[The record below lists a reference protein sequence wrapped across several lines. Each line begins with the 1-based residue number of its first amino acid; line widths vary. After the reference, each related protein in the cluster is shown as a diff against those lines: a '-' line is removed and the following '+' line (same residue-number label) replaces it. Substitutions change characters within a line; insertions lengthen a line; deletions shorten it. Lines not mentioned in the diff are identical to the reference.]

1 MSGVIKMNSRNKVLI
16 TGAAGFT
23 GRHLVKEL
31 SKDGYECI
39 ELKSDL
45 LEKDAILSE
54 IITVCPN
61 YVIHLASISF
71 TAEVDT
77 NKIYNVNVVGSM
89 NLLEALAILKEPPE
103 NVILASTAAVY
114 GVTDKGAQD
123 EEVAPAPISHYAC
136 SKLCMEHMAKNY
148 DHLMP
153 ITIVRPFNYTGRG
166 HRENFLIP
174 KILNAYKTNQAQI
187 ELGNL
192 DVFREFNDVRDVCTI
207 YRIIMRA
214 SPSLGVI
221 NICTGRSISLLNI
234 IEIMD
239 TIAGIKMTVKVNP
252 LFVRDNEIKNLSGNP
267 SKLHAATGYKALYSI
282 EDTLSWMYS

>member
-1 MSGVIKMNSRNKVLI
+1 MDGRFKVLI
-16 TGAAGFT
+16 TGAEGFT
-23 GRHLVKEL
+23 GRYLLKEL
-31 SKDGYECI
+31 SKHGYECI
-39 ELKSDL
+39 GLKSDL
-45 LEKDAILSE
+45 LNKDAILSE
-54 IITVCPN
+54 VVTVSPN

-89 NLLEALAILKEPPE
+89 NLLEALSKLKEPPE

-114 GVTDKGAQD
+114 GVAGKAFQD
-123 EEVAPAPISHYAC
+123 EEMAPAPVSHYAC

-148 DHLMP
+148 AHLFP
-153 ITIVRPFNYTGRG
+153 ITIVRPFNYTGPG
-166 HRENFLIP
+166 HGENFLIP
-174 KILNAYKTNQAQI
+174 KILKAYKTGQTQI

-207 YRIIMRA
+207 YRIIMSA
-214 SPSLGVI
+214 SPTLGAI
-221 NICTGRSISLLNI
+221 NICTGRSISLLKI

-239 TIAGIKMTVKVNP
+239 TISGVRMNVKVNP

-267 SKLHAATGYKALYSI
+267 SKLHGITGYKALYSI
-282 EDTLSWMYS
+282 EDTLCWMYS